1 MKEKEVQINLKWVLP
16 VLPVNLIVI
25 IIILAVTSSFEGV
38 INGYVLGQMTNISFH
53 NFANVGT
60 FLLLVFTAY
69 LITYVSAYLFLLT
82 TQKAIQYLNEK
93 LKYTF
98 FTSDF
103 YKQKDLNVSSSDV
116 INKVTSI
123 SNQIQ
128 KQYFQPLFNLIQC
141 LMTIIS
147 TTIVVLKTN
156 LLLGLIYIILSLLSM
171 VPNQIGKKRM
181 NQKMDS
187 WSECNS
193 SLITVMKDIFQGKN
207 EIRKFDVKNLFFR
220 KFISTL
226 SEEEERYF
234 QLNRVQFS
242 VQFCAWMCSIIAD
255 VIPMGVGLLM
265 VAYHLDGVEIGT
277 IVTLSLTAD
286 HVLGGIR
293 EFSSYQTQITSTK
306 NIRNIKI
313 IQDDTDKAVKTTSQN
328 QLSVNGISFARDKKL
343 IFKHVNLQ
351 MKDRD
356 KVIITGDSG
365 VGKST
370 LLNIISGQLIPIS
383 GQVKFGQ
390 GSIALSDS
398 VLISQKPWLF
408 KGTIAENLSLYQSF
422 SEKRLIKVLKEVH
435 LWKELGAQPLNF
447 EVESNGTNLSGGQA
461 QRLVI
466 ARGLLR
472 KKNLFLLDEI
482 TSSLDKE
489 NSTKI
494 RTLIYQLPV
503 MMIEVAHNIDFN
515 LVKKYKIKIYTL
527 TKDGIINERHLEN

>member
-1 MKEKEVQINLKWVLP
+1 MKEKEVQINLKWVLS

-69 LITYVSAYLFLLT
+69 LITDVSVYLFLLT

-370 LLNIISGQLIPIS
+370 LLNIISGQLTPIS

-489 NSTKI
+489 NSAKI

>member
-1 MKEKEVQINLKWVLP
+1 MKEKEVQINLKWVLS

-82 TQKAIQYLNEK
+82 TQKAIQYLNKK

-370 LLNIISGQLIPIS
+370 LLNIISGQLTPIS

-435 LWKELGAQPLNF
+435 LWKELGVQPLNF

-489 NSTKI
+489 NSAKI

>member
-1 MKEKEVQINLKWVLP
+1 MKEKEVQINLKWVLS

-82 TQKAIQYLNEK
+82 NQKAIQYLNKK

-370 LLNIISGQLIPIS
+370 LLNIISGQLTPIS

-489 NSTKI
+489 NSAKI

>member
-1 MKEKEVQINLKWVLP
+1 MKEKEVQINLKWVLS

-242 VQFCAWMCSIIAD
+242 VQFCAWMCSISAD

-356 KVIITGDSG
+356 KVIITGDCG

-370 LLNIISGQLIPIS
+370 LLNIISGQLTPIS

>member
-1 MKEKEVQINLKWVLP
+1 MKEKEVQINLKWVLS

-242 VQFCAWMCSIIAD
+242 VQFCAWMCSISAD

-328 QLSVNGISFARDKKL
+328 QLSVNGISFASDKKL

-370 LLNIISGQLIPIS
+370 LLNIISGQLTPIS

>member
-1 MKEKEVQINLKWVLP
+1 MKEKEVQINLKWVLS

-242 VQFCAWMCSIIAD
+242 VQFCAWMCSISAD

-265 VAYHLDGVEIGT
+265 LAYHLDGVEIGT

-370 LLNIISGQLIPIS
+370 LLNIISGQLTPIS

>member
-1 MKEKEVQINLKWVLP
+1 MKEKEVQINLKWVLS

-82 TQKAIQYLNEK
+82 TQKAIQYLNKK

-255 VIPMGVGLLM
+255 IIPMGVGLLM

-313 IQDDTDKAVKTTSQN
+313 IQDDTNKAVKTTSQN

-370 LLNIISGQLIPIS
+370 LLNIISGQLTPIS

-435 LWKELGAQPLNF
+435 LWKELGVQPLNF

-489 NSTKI
+489 NSAKI

>member
-1 MKEKEVQINLKWVLP
+1 MKEKEVQINLKWVLS

-128 KQYFQPLFNLIQC
+128 KQYLQPLFNLIQC

-242 VQFCAWMCSIIAD
+242 VQFCAWMCSISAD

-370 LLNIISGQLIPIS
+370 LLNIISGQLTPIS

>member
-1 MKEKEVQINLKWVLP
+1 MKEKEVQINLKWVLS

-82 TQKAIQYLNEK
+82 NQKAIQYLNKK

-370 LLNIISGQLIPIS
+370 LLNIISGQLTPIS

-435 LWKELGAQPLNF
+435 LWKELGVQPLNF

-489 NSTKI
+489 NSAKI

>member
-1 MKEKEVQINLKWVLP
+1 MKEKEVQINLKWVLS

-171 VPNQIGKKRM
+171 VTNQIGKKRM

-242 VQFCAWMCSIIAD
+242 VQFCAWMCSISAD

-370 LLNIISGQLIPIS
+370 LLNIISGQLTPIS

>member
-1 MKEKEVQINLKWVLP
+1 MMKEKEVQINLKWVLS

-25 IIILAVTSSFEGV
+25 IIILAITSSFEGV
-38 INGYVLGQMTNISFH
+38 INGYVLGQMTNIAFH

-69 LITYVSAYLFLLT
+69 LVTYVSAYLFLLT
-82 TQKAIQYLNEK
+82 NQKAIQYLNKK

-103 YKQKDLNVSSSDV
+103 YQQKGLSVSSSDV

-128 KQYFQPLFNLIQC
+128 RQYFQPLFNLIQC

-147 TTIVVLKTN
+147 TTVVVLKTN

-181 NQKMDS
+181 NQKTDS
-187 WSECNS
+187 WSEYNS
-193 SLITVMKDIFQGKN
+193 SLVTIMKDIFQGKN
-207 EIRKFDVKNLFFR
+207 EIRKFEVKNLFFK
-220 KFISTL
+220 KFTHAL
-226 SEEEERYF
+226 SEEEEKYF

-255 VIPMGVGLLM
+255 IIPMGVGLLM
-265 VAYHLDGVEIGT
+265 VAYHFGGVEIGT

-293 EFSSYQTQITSTK
+293 EFSRCQTQITSTK

-313 IQDDTDKAVKTTSQN
+313 LKDDTDQAVNSTSQN
-328 QLSVNGISFARDKKL
+328 QLSVNDVSFARDKKL

-370 LLNIISGQLIPIS
+370 LLNIISGQLIPDS
-383 GQVKFGQ
+383 GQVKFGE
-390 GSIALSDS
+390 SPIALSDS

-408 KGTIAENLSLYQSF
+408 KGTIAENLSLYQHF
-422 SEKRLIKVLKEVH
+422 SKEKLVKVLKEVH
-435 LWKELGAQPLNF
+435 LWEELGTQPLNF

-461 QRLVI
+461 QRLAI

-489 NSTKI
+489 NAEKI
-494 RTLIYQLPV
+494 RTLIYQLPI

-527 TKDGIINERHLEN
+527 TKDGIIDE

>member
-1 MKEKEVQINLKWVLP
+1 MKEKEVQINLKWVLS

-242 VQFCAWMCSIIAD
+242 VQFCAWMCSISAD

-286 HVLGGIR
+286 HVLDGIR

-370 LLNIISGQLIPIS
+370 LLNIISGQLTPIS

>member
-1 MKEKEVQINLKWVLP
+1 MKEKEVQINLKWVLS

-242 VQFCAWMCSIIAD
+242 VQFCAWMCSISAD

-370 LLNIISGQLIPIS
+370 LLNIISGQLTPIS

-503 MMIEVAHNIDFN
+503 MVIEVAHNIDFN

>member
-1 MKEKEVQINLKWVLP
+1 MKEKEVQINLKWVLS

-242 VQFCAWMCSIIAD
+242 VQFCAWMCSISAD

-370 LLNIISGQLIPIS
+370 LLNIISGQLTPIS

-435 LWKELGAQPLNF
+435 LWKELGSQPLNF

>member
-1 MKEKEVQINLKWVLP
+1 MKEKEVQINLKWVLS

-82 TQKAIQYLNEK
+82 NQKAIQYLNKK

-234 QLNRVQFS
+234 QLNCVQFS
-242 VQFCAWMCSIIAD
+242 IQFCAWMCSIIAD
-255 VIPMGVGLLM
+255 IIPMGVGLLM

-370 LLNIISGQLIPIS
+370 LLNIISGQLTPIS

-435 LWKELGAQPLNF
+435 LWKELGVQPLNF

-489 NSTKI
+489 NSAKI